1 MSPVNRKAR
10 TRAWD
15 LALAATVATLA
26 MVEIWLPLPSV
37 MGEGSRVLSSAIVLV
52 TCGALALRRAHPLA
66 STLVVLAAWPITY
79 TITPVLV
86 LFWGQFV
93 PIVVALYSVARLGSP
108 RQRVAGA
115 LAGAATLLYF
125 DLRVPEL
132 GETSEIVFH
141 WMVCVVAFGL
151 GFFVSS
157 YERRAIAEAQRAAQA
172 ELSGREQALLAVSDE
187 RARIARELHDIVAHS
202 VSVMVVQAGA
212 AEKALDDP
220 EFVRAALGSIRT
232 TGTGALAEMRRVVSL
247 IRADDQPPELGPAP
261 DLAAVRRLVTEMDV
275 PTRLRIEGSQRPVS
289 PGVAL
294 AAYRVVQEALT
305 NVRRH
310 ACARSAEVVLRF
322 ADDGLEVE
330 VSDDG
335 TGSDEPVGGHGLIG
349 MRERVQTYGG
359 TLTTT
364 TAPGQGFRIRASIPT
379 GTPA

>member
-1 MSPVNRKAR
+1 MSPVNQKAR

-26 MVEIWLPLPSV
+26 MVEVWLPLPSV

-86 LFWGQFV
+86 LFGPVV

-132 GETSEIVFH
+132 GEASEIVFH

-172 ELSGREQALLAVSDE
+172 ELSGRS
-187 RARIARELHDIVAHS
+187 RRCWPCPTNGRGS
-202 VSVMVVQAGA
+202 
-212 AEKALDDP
+212 P
-220 EFVRAALGSIRT
+220 ESCT
-232 TGTGALAEMRRVVSL
+232 TSSL
-247 IRADDQPPELGPAP
+247 
-261 DLAAVRRLVTEMDV
+261 
-275 PTRLRIEGSQRPVS
+275 TR
-289 PGVAL
+289 
-294 AAYRVVQEALT
+294 
-305 NVRRH
+305 
-310 ACARSAEVVLRF
+310 
-322 ADDGLEVE
+322 
-330 VSDDG
+330 
-335 TGSDEPVGGHGLIG
+335 
-349 MRERVQTYGG
+349 
-359 TLTTT
+359 
-364 TAPGQGFRIRASIPT
+364 
-379 GTPA
+379 